1 MVISPSS
8 KDYLK
13 VIPKD
18 SYTPREPFSQKNS
31 SQTNFDSAI
40 RDSAKRKVNKKM
52 KYLNAKRENQQSPEQ
67 SLKEFISYLEQK
79 NLINTSEVQAEK
91 LIKEYFTWQSDN
103 KENLSPNNET
113 LSPALGNR
121 TSMSNE
127 QGFVISENSS
137 QILS

>member
-91 LIKEYFTWQSDN
+91 LIKEYFT
-103 KENLSPNNET
+103 
-113 LSPALGNR
+113 
-121 TSMSNE
+121 
-127 QGFVISENSS
+127 
-137 QILS
+137 